1 MKQKTPEWLPLS
13 QHERWSVEYC
23 LEQRQVRLRLGEQI
37 LQVDRETFL
46 LLWATLT
53 EGLDAMEMAEDE
65 ANRVT
70 GLLRDS
76 SRLHDSWSQT
86 RH

>member
-23 LEQRQVRLRLGEQI
+23 LEQRQVRLHLGEQVM
-37 LQVDRETFL
+37 QVDRETFL

-76 SRLHDSWSQT
+76 SMLHGRWSQT